1 MSKIYPSE
9 NKRSGLKQKGDDDY
23 RLRPSTLTVWKRSSM
38 SFQGTDGFTVFDQQ
52 GRLVFR
58 VENYSRNHP
67 CVAASGLVLMDGAGN
82 ALLSLKP
89 QILSMQYQWN
99 AYREEDDCG
108 KSSPGCKVFSMRS
121 SSMAFF
127 GGGKDKAEVFMG
139 SASGRGRQQRGTTPD
154 FRIEGSFRNR
164 NCKISNA
171 EGQVVAKIARK
182 RVMNSTVMLSDDV
195 FSLVIQPGYSS
206 ELIMAFVIVLD
217 RISTKPYTPA
227 LCS

>member
-1 MSKIYPSE
+1 MHGY
-9 NKRSGLKQKGDDDY
+9 G
-23 RLRPSTLTVWKRSSM
+23 
-38 SFQGTDGFTVFDQQ
+38 
-52 GRLVFR
+52 
-58 VENYSRNHP
+58 
-67 CVAASGLVLMDGAGN
+67 
-82 ALLSLKP
+82 

-127 GGGKDKAEVFMG
+127 GGGKDKAEVFVG

-171 EGQVVAKIARK
+171 DGQVVAKIGRK